1 MTAGRQ
7 LGSSLYSP
15 ESKKRDTCEGWSSP
29 YVFLK
34 SLWTCSSKFKLSC
47 CNPPQQRE
55 VLVSK
60 GWRKQSLPSS
70 LNQRTRAPGKD
81 GEHAA
86 PASKSTHTH
95 THTHTHTTQHKR
107 QSHWA
112 HTCYTHLQWQ
122 LRDSSDSNFWCLI
135 SKVQKSSEYYLI
147 ENVSEKGPW
156 KIRTH
161 VEGCFHVAKIS
172 EFKMFP

>member
-1 MTAGRQ
+1 M
-7 LGSSLYSP
+7 
-15 ESKKRDTCEGWSSP
+15 KRHTCEGWSSP

-34 SLWTCSSKFKLSC
+34 SLWTCLSKFKLSC
-47 CNPPQQRE
+47 CNPLYSRE
-55 VLVSK
+55 KSLFLKV
-60 GWRKQSLPSS
+60 GRKQRLPSS

-81 GEHAA
+81 GKHAA
-86 PASKSTHTH
+86 PTSKSTHTRAH
-95 THTHTHTTQHKR
+95 THTQHKR

-122 LRDSSDSNFWCLI
+122 LHDSSDGNFWCLI

-147 ENVSEKGPW
+147 ENVSEKGPC

-161 VEGCFHVAKIS
+161 VEGCFHVVKI
-172 EFKMFP
+172 